1 MRRKA
6 LKINPDVCITCLE
19 CVDFCPLHCIE
30 EKDDEVRIDQDE
42 CVECGVCLNS
52 EVCPVEAIYQSDES
66 LVYPR
71 AIRMQMSDPSAEHP
85 TFKAW
90 GRGTEEAK
98 TNDVTGKFSH
108 SEYGML
114 FEFGRPVTGTRLAEV
129 EKITKAVC
137 FHGFEIV
144 EENPVFGL
152 LEDKKKGHL
161 RREFR
166 DEKVL
171 SIILEIR
178 FETNRLPEVIEK
190 IFPLLDDLDTVV
202 SVGLV
207 TRFSGDGDLPVIG
220 ELQACNVAVRP
231 NAKINVGLGRPLIS

>member
-1 MRRKA
+1 M
-6 LKINPDVCITCLE
+6 KINPDLCITCLE
-19 CVDFCPLHCIE
+19 CINFCPMYCIE
-30 EKDDEVRIDQDE
+30 ETDDGVQIDQDE
-42 CVECGVCLNS
+42 CVECGVCLHS
-52 EVCPVEAIYQSDES
+52 EICPVEAIYRPEES

-108 SEYGML
+108 GEYGML
-114 FEFGRPVTGTRLAEV
+114 FEFGRPVTGTRLTEV
-129 EKITKAVC
+129 EKITRAVC
-137 FHGFEIV
+137 AHRYEILK
-144 EENPVFGL
+144 ENPVFGL
-152 LEDKKKGHL
+152 LEDKENGIMRKEY
-161 RREFR
+161 RN
-166 DEKVL
+166 EKVL

-178 FETNRLPEVIEK
+178 FEAERLPEVIQT

-207 TRFSGDGDLPVIG
+207 TRFSENGDLPVIR
-220 ELQACNVAVRP
+220 ELQASEVVVRP
-231 NAKINVGLGRPLIS
+231 NAKINVGLGRPLIP

>member
-1 MRRKA
+1 M
-6 LKINPDVCITCLE
+6 KINPDLCLTCLE
-19 CVDFCPLHCIE
+19 CVDFCPMHCIE
-30 EKDDEVRIDQDE
+30 ETDDGVQIDQDE
-42 CVECGVCLNS
+42 CVECGVCLHS
-52 EVCPVEAIYQSDES
+52 EICPVEAIYRPEES

-98 TNDVTGKFSH
+98 TNDVTGKFAH
-108 SEYGML
+108 GEYGML
-114 FEFGRPVTGTRLAEV
+114 FEFGRPVTGTRLTEV

-137 FHGFEIV
+137 AHGFEILK
-144 EENPVFGL
+144 ENPVFGL
-152 LEDKKKGHL
+152 LEDKTNGLMKKEY
-161 RREFR
+161 RN
-166 DEKVL
+166 EKVL

-178 FETNRLPEVIEK
+178 FEAERLPEVIQT

-207 TRFSGDGDLPVIG
+207 TRFSENGDLPVIR
-220 ELQACNVAVRP
+220 ELQAREVAVRP

>member
-1 MRRKA
+1 M
-6 LKINPDVCITCLE
+6 KINPDLCISCLE
-19 CVDFCPLHCIE
+19 CIDFCPMNCIE
-30 EKDDEVRIDQDE
+30 EMDEEVLIDQDE
-42 CVECGVCLNS
+42 CVECGVCLHS
-52 EVCPVEAIYQSDES
+52 EICPVEAIYRPEET

-85 TFKAW
+85 GFKAW

-98 TNDVTGKFSH
+98 TNDVTGKFSQ
-108 SEYGML
+108 SNYGML

-137 FHGFEIV
+137 AHGFEILA
-144 EENPVFGL
+144 ENPVFGL
-152 LEDKKKGHL
+152 LEDKKKGL
-161 RREFR
+161 MRKEYLN
-166 DEKVL
+166 EKVL

-178 FETNRLPEVIEK
+178 FEKNRLSEVIEK

-207 TRFSGDGDLPVIG
+207 TRFSDGGDLPVIG
-220 ELQACNVAVRP
+220 KLQAHNVQVRP
-231 NAKINVGLGRPLIS
+231 NAKINVGLGRPIIP